1 MSEKPPI
8 GLIPEYLWKE
18 KRLFDII
25 EAINRYIEAK
35 KEIPIEWIEEY
46 NKLI

>member
-1 MSEKPPI
+1 M
-8 GLIPEYLWKE
+8 PEYLWKE

-25 EAINRYIEAK
+25 EAMNRYIEAK
-35 KEIPIEWIEEY
+35 KEMSIEWVEEY